1 LKTPFLNFSNTY
13 VNLPD
18 HFFQRIKPQKVKNPK
33 LLKLNLNLAKS
44 LGLRIEDSGHISIND
59 ILSGNRLPKGAE
71 PIAMAY
77 AGHQFGNFVP
87 SLGDGR
93 AILLGEVLTPKK
105 KRFDVQLKGAG
116 ITKFSRSGDGRA
128 PLGPVIREYI
138 VSEAMYHLGIPTTRS
153 LSIIKSDDFIQ
164 REKSFPC
171 GVLSRVASSHI
182 RIGTFEYFN
191 YRKDID
197 SLKLLADYTIN
208 RHFPSIKR
216 TKNKYQQLLIKVQS
230 INADLVAK
238 WMAVGFIHGVM
249 NTDNTSIS
257 GETIDYGPCAF
268 MDYYD
273 PNKVYSYIDHQGR
286 YSYINQGKIMFWNL
300 SKFAESLIPILDN
313 DSDIARNI
321 AVDVLKDFPRIFEG
335 KWLDKMREKF
345 GFSSK
350 FKDDYKIISEFL
362 NLIKEESL
370 DYTKAFRSLIFDND
384 KDFSFSNFEFKDSIA
399 SKKWFN
405 SWKNR
410 LHKEKK
416 DIQNISKSMKKINP
430 IYIPRN
436 HIIEKVINELV
447 QGKGDNMLEKI
458 LKLTEKPYTKQKDS
472 KYFELPPSPSEEV
485 ANTFCGT

>member
-1 LKTPFLNFSNTY
+1 MKKSFLDFSNTY

-18 HFFQRIKPQKVKNPK
+18 HFFQRIQPQRVKNPK

-44 LGLRIEDSGHISIND
+44 LDLRTEDSGHISINE
-59 ILSGNRLPKGAE
+59 ILSGNKLPEGAE

-164 REKSFPC
+164 REEPLPC
-171 GVLSRVASSHI
+171 GVLTRVASSHI

-191 YRKDID
+191 FRKDID

-208 RHFPSIKR
+208 RHFPSIKS

-230 INADLVAK
+230 INAELVAK

-268 MDYYD
+268 MDHYD
-273 PNKVYSYIDHQGR
+273 ANTVFSSIDTQGR
-286 YSYINQGKIMFWNL
+286 YSFANQPSIIQWNL
-300 SKFAESLIPILDN
+300 VRLAECLLPLIDENEKKSIE
-313 DSDIARNI
+313 IAQN
-321 AVDVLKDFPRIFEG
+321 L
-335 KWLDKMREKF
+335 LNT
-345 GFSSK
+345 FSSL
-350 FKDDYKIISEFL
+350 FKDRWLQMMKKKLGIKDQSEDDEEL
-362 NLIKEESL
+362 INNLIKWMQQKKPDFTNTFCNLMNYDHADDEEFEDDEFNNWKREWKKRVESKEYL
-370 DYTKAFRSLIFDND
+370 DVMMSC
-384 KDFSFSNFEFKDSIA
+384 
-399 SKKWFN
+399 
-405 SWKNR
+405 
-410 LHKEKK
+410 
-416 DIQNISKSMKKINP
+416 NP
-430 IYIPRN
+430 TLIPRN
-436 HIIEKVINELV
+436 YLVEEALSEAETDGKFDKFNELNEIISSPYQLKKV
-447 QGKGDNMLEKI
+447 NIKYLETPSKTNI
-458 LKLTEKPYTKQKDS
+458 PYK
-472 KYFELPPSPSEEV
+472 
-485 ANTFCGT
+485 TFCGT